1 MSAPVHRDALPEHPD
16 PDLAAYRPVS
26 GWGIAALV
34 VGLASAAAL
43 AHPLLWCVPLLG
55 LGLSIVAL
63 RRIERSQVKV
73 LGRSAALA
81 GLAFSLIYGIAAP
94 ARLLSHE
101 HWLAA
106 RAERLSDELLD
117 LLRAQQRDAAFA
129 LTRQSAERQQPRH
142 PTPPGEKPE
151 AEPPNVRE
159 TFLSGN
165 PVARLLTLGPDA
177 RIEHL
182 RTDVLPREDV
192 RQTVTVLYEVHA
204 PEEHGLEPLRVLI
217 YADQV
222 FDGDGNERWWI
233 SSVGTPPPPR
243 LSP

>member
-43 AHPLLWCVPLLG
+43 AHPLLWCVPLVG
-55 LGLSIVAL
+55 LGVSIVAL

-73 LGRSAALA
+73 LGRTAALV
-81 GLAFSLIYGIAAP
+81 GLAFSLIYGVAAP
-94 ARLLSHE
+94 ARLLSRE

-117 LLRAQQRDAAFA
+117 LLRSKQKDAAFS
-129 LTRQSAERQQPRH
+129 LTRQSAERPKPHR
-142 PTPPGEKPE
+142 PTQPGEK
-151 AEPPNVRE
+151 AEPEPPSMRE

-165 PVARLLTLGPDA
+165 PVAKLLTLGPEA
-177 RIEHL
+177 KIEHL
-182 RTDVLPREDV
+182 RTDILPPEDV
-192 RQTVTVLYEVHA
+192 RQSVAVLYEVHS
-204 PEEHGLEPLRVLI
+204 PEEHGLKPLRVLI
-217 YADQV
+217 YADQL
-222 FDGDGNERWWI
+222 FDGEGHERWWI
-233 SSVGTPPPPR
+233 ASVSTPPPPQ